1 MKKLL
6 FVLGLVI
13 SLFASSQGDRMK
25 PIYNFRGLEIADWYL
40 PPANYV
46 YVNQRYRWFMGMFD
60 SGFHVPTTTVY
71 PTLSA
76 GQWTGAGGLKYR
88 TTDSSFYGYSAY
100 QWTRLASSQSVN
112 QALANCYG
120 LLNGLAVSYLS
131 GLTFDVSPGD
141 FTLGCFNFHSNGGQV
156 TGTAAHAT
164 LARIDVVL
172 VDTLGAVS
180 ILAGTPAAD
189 PSKPQIDPSYQLELT
204 FYTVAALATTPTG
217 VSSVNIYLNN
227 APEWTATQNNWTASV
242 AADFNSTTDP
252 FEGTKHILISNTG
265 TVGPAAELKFVNGS
279 ALNIGDY
286 TVLKFYIKPVSNFTV
301 IQGISLRLGN
311 GTAFV
316 SPLVPVRNGDFGFSR
331 TSNTWQLIN
340 IPISAFNATGT
351 QFDRL
356 YIYPISSAKNFYLDV
371 IQLQAGI
378 PQGGTGGSQN
388 LSWNATTHAVDITGG
403 TSAVIPYASTTAD
416 GLINFSGSQ
425 SIGGNKTFTALT
437 TVSNIL
443 VVNSEQIMT
452 GTEPSTPSSGRGHLY
467 ALTTDDKLYWKT
479 DGGVVYD
486 LTAGAGGITNLN
498 DIGDATG
505 VGAVAAA
512 NNDQTWT
519 FDGLSGKNGFQL
531 TSSTTAASANNQ
543 RLFNVFLSGAN
554 ATSDQFTAAISAN
567 NTHTGT
573 GALNV
578 GVLTAASGGATDYG
592 VYSDLSDAGT
602 TNIGYYATV
611 SGATTNYGIWIDAG
625 ITRIDGELNLNGSAG
640 TTGQVL
646 TSAGAG
652 AVPTWTTPSGG
663 GGVNAGAALKATY
676 YPSAGSTVDDWIG
689 VEFNNTNLNTKIIAQ
704 AATDVI
710 LELRSATSQSADLL
724 QLLNSAGDVAVRV
737 SPSGDALFSTPGSGG
752 ALQNPDG
759 FETIFQIYGAGN
771 AYFQVTSG
779 SAYAETFVI
788 ATHPSGFWSGLGGGM
803 LGMRTNNNLNFI
815 TNAATR
821 ATITAA
827 GEFLIGTTT
836 DNGAFKLQIS
846 GDSYNSGNLLLGGT
860 AVAAS
865 ATTSL
870 HLFNGTVPSASI
882 ANGVLLYSEDVSA
895 SAELKVRDE
904 AGNITPLSPHNFTG
918 IPEGRSEEMAW
929 SFYSE
934 RDGKYINVD
943 MLKLARLV
951 EKLTGEKLIY
961 TGNTKQKP
969 NPNNK

>member
-6 FVLGLVI
+6 FVLGLVV

-25 PIYNFRGLEIADWYL
+25 PLYNFRGLEIADWYF
-40 PPANYV
+40 PPTNYV

-71 PTLSA
+71 PTLSS

-164 LARIDVVL
+164 LSRIDVVL

-242 AADFNSTTDP
+242 AADFNSTVNP

-265 TVGPAAELKFVNGS
+265 TVGPNAELKFVNGS

-301 IQGISLRLGN
+301 IQGIALRLGN

-340 IPISAFNATGT
+340 IPISAFNVTGT

-378 PQGGTGGSQN
+378 TQGGTGGSQN

-425 SIGGNKTFTALT
+425 SISGNKTFTALT
-437 TVSNIL
+437 TVSNVL
-443 VVNSEQIMT
+443 VVNSEQILT
-452 GTEPSTPSSGRGHLY
+452 GSAPGTPASGRGHLY
-467 ALTTDDKLYWKT
+467 ALTTDDKLYWK
-479 DGGVVYD
+479 DDNGVVYD
-486 LTAGAGGITNLN
+486 LTAGGGGGATALN
-498 DIGDATG
+498 DIGDATAT
-505 VGAVAAA
+505 GAVAAA

-519 FDGLSGKNGFQL
+519 FDGLSGKAGFKI
-531 TSSTTAASANNQ
+531 TSATTAASSNAQ
-543 RLFNVFLSGAN
+543 ILLEAQLTGAN
-554 ATSDQFTAAISAN
+554 ATASQFTTALAGKN
-567 NTHTGT
+567 YHTGT
-573 GALNV
+573 GSSNAA
-578 GVLTAASGGATDYG
+578 VLADASGGTNNYG
-592 VYSDLSDAGT
+592 
-602 TNIGYYATV
+602 IYATV
-611 SGATTNYGIWIDAG
+611 GGAATINAAGYFDAAGGTTNYGIWVDNG
-625 ITRIDGELNLNGSAG
+625 TTRIDDKLEITPNFQEWYTVFDELRQNNRIAFDWSSSGASSGASAMAHGSANIIDNWMY
-640 TTGQVL
+640 
-646 TSAGAG
+646 G
-652 AVPTWTTPSGG
+652 AVLQTGATSSGVAFIYSATAPG
-663 GGVNAGAALKATY
+663 SSFSPIAINSSFRYNAGFK
-676 YPSAGSTVDDWIG
+676 
-689 VEFNNTNLNTKIIAQ
+689 
-704 AATDVI
+704 
-710 LELRSATSQSADLL
+710 
-724 QLLNSAGDVAVRV
+724 VRV
-737 SPSGDALFSTPGSGG
+737 EDLSTGSERYEVWSGFSDANNSVTAITDGVYFRYIDTDSSGRWIAVTESNG
-752 ALQNPDG
+752 TKTED
-759 FETIFQIYGAGN
+759 ETDITVAADTDYELEISVLGGN
-771 AYFQVTSG
+771 AYFYINKVLKSTI
-779 SAYAETFVI
+779 TTNI
-788 ATHPSGFWSGLGGGM
+788 PSG
-803 LGMRTNNNLNFI
+803 
-815 TNAATR
+815 
-821 ATITAA
+821 TARETGVA
-827 GEFLIGTTT
+827 CAILKTVGTTARSLYV
-836 DNGAFKLQIS
+836 DW
-846 GDSYNSGNLLLGGT
+846 GGY
-860 AVAAS
+860 
-865 ATTSL
+865 
-870 HLFNGTVPSASI
+870 
-882 ANGVLLYSEDVSA
+882 GVR
-895 SAELKVRDE
+895 K
-904 AGNITPLSPHNFTG
+904 N
-918 IPEGRSEEMAW
+918 
-929 SFYSE
+929 
-934 RDGKYINVD
+934 
-943 MLKLARLV
+943 
-951 EKLTGEKLIY
+951 
-961 TGNTKQKP
+961 
-969 NPNNK
+969 